1 MADLLARF
9 KIPTKIMAL
18 LLMLGVVTLVV
29 SFYGSRVL
37 LKSDADYSELTDVKL
52 PIATK
57 LARVNRFA
65 TQMLYASYRVMAYD
79 GGSAENRA
87 SAELERTAYD
97 KAVKILDDVKAVAP
111 ESAADIDAIR
121 AKLDDIQQGAIEAV
135 RFGSQNQDEAARAKL
150 AGLDTK
156 LDSLSKELAD
166 ANDARV
172 AEASKISAALSVT
185 ASSTSTMMLVVSVIA
200 IIAAL
205 VIGFLVSRIGITAPI
220 ASLQD
225 TMAKLAAG
233 NNSVEVAGTERADEL
248 GPMAKAVLVFRDAA
262 VAQEAAQ
269 AEKARADAEQ
279 RLVVELL
286 ETGLG
291 QLAQGDLTARIDASF
306 SPTYESVRVNFNDA
320 LTNLRTLIGA
330 VMDSTASIRTGS
342 GEIAQASEDLARRTE
357 ANAASLEETSAAVT
371 QMDGRLKATATAAGR
386 TVDRADGAIATV
398 AGGRSVADEAVQAMN
413 RVAAGAKGI
422 DSVIEGLDKIA
433 FQTRVLAMNAAV
445 EAGRA
450 GEAGRGFAVVADL
463 VSALAMRSEE
473 EAARAR
479 DQLTATQ
486 TDIVSAVEMVSKV
499 DGALAEIATDVG
511 EVHALLGN
519 MATDNQ
525 AQSTAIT
532 QISVAVGTMDQ
543 STQQNAAMVE
553 QTSAA
558 ARNLLGEVTSLA
570 DQASKFVIGGEIRR
584 PAAPAPARAPARA
597 PKAAAKSG
605 AKPGGYVSPVQALPV
620 AAMASAS
627 SSDDWTSF

>member
-1 MADLLARF
+1 MNLFSDMRIAGKILLAVAALGILSLGIAGIGSLQLTRMAATTAGLVNDEAESLKIASAANERLARLHQLWLERLIETDTQNLPKLRETIRSERADLS
-9 KIPTKIMAL
+9 KQMQ
-18 LLMLGVVTLVV
+18 
-29 SFYGSRVL
+29 S
-37 LKSDADYSELTDVKL
+37 LK
-52 PIATK
+52 P
-57 LARVNRFA
+57 F
-65 TQMLYASYRVMAYD
+65 MD
-79 GGSAENRA
+79 G
-87 SAELERTAYD
+87 
-97 KAVKILDDVKAVAP
+97 DDVATFDTVARGIA
-111 ESAADIDAIR
+111 EYDA
-121 AKLDDIQQGAIEAV
+121 L
-135 RFGSQNQDEAARAKL
+135 
-150 AGLDTK
+150 
-156 LDSLSKELAD
+156 
-166 ANDARV
+166 
-172 AEASKISAALSVT
+172 
-185 ASSTSTMMLVVSVIA
+185 M
-200 IIAAL
+200 
-205 VIGFLVSRIGITAPI
+205 APVEGY
-220 ASLQD
+220 
-225 TMAKLAAG
+225 LAAG
-233 NNSVEVAGTERADEL
+233 NRREAETRGQDQAGELYAKINELFNKLVDHQDSDLDAGAAEAARSSKATTWWLLAGSFAALLVVAGLTLAMVRRAITGPLAVIVERMGDLAGGRNDIEISGTERGDEI
-248 GPMAKAVLVFRDAA
+248 GAIAKAVLVFREAA
-262 VAQEAAQ
+262 VEKALAD

-279 RLVVELL
+279 RIVVESL

-291 QLAQGDLTARIDASF
+291 QLAQGDLTARIDAHF
-306 SPTYESVRVNFNDA
+306 SPTYESVKVNFNDA
-320 LTNLRTLIGA
+320 LNNLRTLIGS
-330 VMDSTASIRTGS
+330 VMESTASIRTGS

-386 TVDRADGAIATV
+386 TVARADGAIATV

-486 TDIVSAVEMVSKV
+486 TDIVSAVEMVGKV

-605 AKPGGYVSPVQALPV
+605 AKSGGYVSPVQALPV